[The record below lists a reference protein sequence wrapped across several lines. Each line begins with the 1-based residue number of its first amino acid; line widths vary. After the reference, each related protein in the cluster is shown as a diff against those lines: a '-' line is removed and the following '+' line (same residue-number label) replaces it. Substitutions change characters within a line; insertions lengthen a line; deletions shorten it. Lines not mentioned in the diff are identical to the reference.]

1 MWEFDPGLPT
11 TGEQRTPLRNDE
23 DAGWLFAVNDR
34 NTQVLARNVREF
46 VDPTNSHIAAS

>member
-11 TGEQRTPLRNDE
+11 TGELPTPLRNSE
-23 DAGWLFAVNDR
+23 DADWLFVVNDR

-46 VDPTNSHIAAS
+46 VDLTNGRIASS